1 LTDAGPLLL
10 LLNPGRHPYSVLCN
24 DDRTARKL
32 PSQPEYRGGGF
43 VKKALIGS
51 VTVLAVL
58 IAAVVV
64 LPGFVDLGRFKS
76 TYLPL
81 FEETLQRRIDVG
93 EVRLKLVPTPSIKLS
108 KLKISGTPAFPGET
122 FFAAQDVHLR
132 LKFWPLLRGRFDITE
147 FVLDKPVFTL
157 QKVSKRSSSYA
168 DPAERKM
175 PANTRAALNQLRPA
189 PKQPDSAGIALII
202 PDRLRVNDGQ
212 LHIMT
217 AGRTPVRIH
226 GIGLSM
232 EEFSSEKPFRYRA
245 TFDYPGLKTVTL
257 TGQLDYQDEQAKLT
271 LKDNRLT
278 VQNLTLPLEGNIS
291 DLTTAPRLDLL
302 MADENVDARP
312 VMQVLAVF
320 GLAPT
325 DTEISGPMGLRIAVS
340 GPSNNLLTQIQGEF
354 KDVKLYGKRAIKG
367 DLNGAVSLRLAGDG
381 SDVIK
386 KLQGNGKLSAREGE
400 LTNVDLIKK
409 IQRASGFIGFS
420 AHQRREATTFKTLD
434 TEFTLDNGVVDFK
447 RIYLLNPQLEL
458 SGGGTMT
465 LARQAL
471 NIGMDATLSPQ
482 ASLKASRGRTSEL
495 FKNQRGQLVVP
506 LTVTGDAQNPDV
518 NIDSGKLARR
528 GATRS
533 MEKSLRTFFRQLFRR

>member
-1 LTDAGPLLL
+1 LTDAGPLLRL
-10 LLNPGRHPYSVLCN
+10 LKPGRHPYSVRGN

-58 IAAVVV
+58 MAAVVV

-81 FEETLQRRIDVG
+81 LEETLQRRIDVG
-93 EVRLKLVPTPSIKLS
+93 EVRLTLVPTPSIKLS
-108 KLKISGTPAFPGET
+108 KLKISSTPAFPGET

-132 LKFWPLLRGRFDITE
+132 LKFWPLLRGRFEITE

-157 QKVSKRSSSYA
+157 QKGSKRSSRYA
-168 DPAERKM
+168 DSAERKM
-175 PANTRAALNQLRPA
+175 PANTQPASNQLRP
-189 PKQPDSAGIALII
+189 PKQPDGAGIALMI

-212 LHIMT
+212 LNIMT

-232 EEFSSEKPFRYRA
+232 EEFSGEKPFRYRA

-257 TGQLDYQDEQAKLT
+257 TGQLDYHDEQAKLT

-278 VQNLTLPLEGNIS
+278 VQNLTLPMEGNIS

-302 MADENVDARP
+302 MADENIDARP

-367 DLNGAVSLRLAGDG
+367 DLNGLVSLRLAGG
-381 SDVIK
+381 GADVIQQ
-386 KLQGNGKLSAREGE
+386 LQGNGKLSAREGE
-400 LTNVDLIKK
+400 LTNVDLINK

-420 AHQRREATTFKTLD
+420 ADQGREATTFKTLD

-458 SGGGTMT
+458 NGGGTMT

-482 ASLKASRGRTSEL
+482 ASRKASRGRTSEL